1 MLQHRII
8 QFPLYILSSGRLWE
22 IKSKGKFQT
31 FGSVSGHG
39 RLIGLVG
46 YKKLFWETGLSGN
59 VAAYKR
65 WSQ

>member
-46 YKKLFWETGLSGN
+46 YKKLFWETGL
-59 VAAYKR
+59 
-65 WSQ
+65 